1 LTIGYHRRVT
11 PRSERKFLAPKDRLV
26 GFLTVGIAASIW
38 GTLGFFAKILYAEGV
53 SFEALVAV
61 RALLGWVAMLLFVL
75 ITRGARSLRVEGR
88 DFLFLVPL
96 GLVGIGAFYLLYFFT
111 VRESTVGTAA
121 ILLYSSPAFVVLLAW
136 IFLKEPLGVLRILAL
151 ALTFGGIFL
160 VVGGYDPAALE
171 VSPLVLAT
179 GLLSGLTYGLYSIFG
194 KPVAGRLDPSV
205 ILSYALGLGAVLLVL
220 FALPTFDTLVGLSS
234 SSYALLFVLAVVH
247 TALAFGLYTAGLKRL
262 DAGQAA
268 IVATVEPVVAG
279 AVGVILLGEALTAPK
294 VFGAL
299 LVLAGAALVKARLE
313 KTPRSEDVSLESPS
327 RPR

>member
-1 LTIGYHRRVT
+1 M
-11 PRSERKFLAPKDRLV
+11 V
-26 GFLTVGIAASIW
+26 GFLAVGAAASIW

-61 RALLGWVAMLLFVL
+61 RASVGWAAMLLFVL
-75 ITRGARSLRVEGR
+75 LTWGVRSRRVTGR

-121 ILLYSSPAFVVLLAW
+121 ILLYSSPAFVALLAW
-136 IFLKEPLGVLRILAL
+136 IFLKESLGPLRLLAL

-160 VVGGYDPAALE
+160 VVGGYEPGALE
-171 VSPLVLAT
+171 VSLSVLAT

-194 KPVAGRLDPSV
+194 KPLAGHLEPAI
-205 ILSYALGLGAVLLVL
+205 ILSYALGFGSVLLVL
-220 FALPTFDTLVGLSS
+220 AALPTFHTLVGLSS
-234 SSYALLFVLAVVH
+234 SSYALLVMLAVVH
-247 TALAFGLYTAGLKRL
+247 TALAFGLYTVGLKRL

-279 AVGVILLGEALTAPK
+279 AIGVVLLGEELTALK
-294 VFGAL
+294 VIGAL
-299 LVLAGAALVKARLE
+299 LVLAGAALAQVRLE
-313 KTPRSEDVSLESPS
+313 KTSRGSAVPEDPSQPR
-327 RPR
+327 

>member
-1 LTIGYHRRVT
+1 VSR
-11 PRSERKFLAPKDRLV
+11 EQF
-26 GFLTVGIAASIW
+26 VGILAVGMAASLW
-38 GTLGFFAKILYAEGV
+38 GTLGFFAKVLYAEGV

-61 RALLGWVAMLLFVL
+61 RASIGWAAMLLFVL
-75 ITRGARSLRVEGR
+75 LTKGAGSLRVTRG

-121 ILLYSSPAFVVLLAW
+121 ILLYSSPAFVALLAW
-136 IFLKEPLGVLRILAL
+136 LFLRETLGTLRLLAL
-151 ALTFGGIFL
+151 ALTLGGIFL
-160 VVGGYDPAALE
+160 VVGAYDPAALE

-194 KPVAGRLDPSV
+194 KPLAGYLDPAI
-205 ILSYALGLGAVLLVL
+205 ILSYALGVGAVLLVL
-220 FALPTFDTLVGLSS
+220 AALPTLHTLVGLSFG
-234 SSYALLFVLAVVH
+234 SYALLFMLAVVH
-247 TALAFGLYTAGLKRL
+247 TSLAFGLYTVGLRRL

-279 AVGVILLGEALTAPK
+279 ALGVVLLGEALTAPK
-294 VFGAL
+294 LAGAF
-299 LVLAGAALVKARLE
+299 LVLAGAALAQVRFG
-313 KTPRSEDVSLESPS
+313 KTSRGEAIPPGSPS

>member
-1 LTIGYHRRVT
+1 M
-11 PRSERKFLAPKDRLV
+11 V
-26 GFLTVGIAASIW
+26 GFLAVGAAASIW

-61 RALLGWVAMLLFVL
+61 RASVGWAAMLLFVL
-75 ITRGARSLRVEGR
+75 LTWGVRSRRVTGR

-121 ILLYSSPAFVVLLAW
+121 ILLYSSPAFVALLAW
-136 IFLKEPLGVLRILAL
+136 IFLKETLGPLRLLAL

-160 VVGGYDPAALE
+160 VVGGYEPGALE
-171 VSPLVLAT
+171 VGLPVLAT

-194 KPVAGRLDPSV
+194 KPLTGHLEPAI
-205 ILSYALGLGAVLLVL
+205 ILSYALGFGSVLLVL
-220 FALPTFDTLVGLSS
+220 AALPTFHTLVGLSS
-234 SSYALLFVLAVVH
+234 SSYALLVMLAVVH
-247 TALAFGLYTAGLKRL
+247 TALAFGLYTVGLKRL

-279 AVGVILLGEALTAPK
+279 AIGVVLLGEELTALK
-294 VFGAL
+294 VIGAL
-299 LVLAGAALVKARLE
+299 LVLAGAALAQVRLK
-313 KTPRSEDVSLESPS
+313 KTSRGSAVPEDPS
-327 RPR
+327 

>member
-1 LTIGYHRRVT
+1 M
-11 PRSERKFLAPKDRLV
+11 
-26 GFLTVGIAASIW
+26 
-38 GTLGFFAKILYAEGV
+38 GFFAKTLYAKGV

-61 RALLGWVAMLLFVL
+61 RASVGWAAMLLFVL
-75 ITRGARSLRVEGR
+75 LARGVGSLRVAR
-88 DFLFLVPL
+88 RNFLFLVPL

-121 ILLYSSPAFVVLLAW
+121 ILLYSSPAFVSLLAW
-136 IFLKEPLGVLRILAL
+136 FLLRETLGVLRVLAL

-171 VSPLVLAT
+171 VGPLVLAT

-194 KPVAGRLDPSV
+194 KPVAGRLDPAV
-205 ILSYALGLGAVLLVL
+205 ILSYALGVGAVLLVL
-220 FALPTFDTLVGLSS
+220 FALPTIHTLVGLSS
-234 SSYALLFVLAVVH
+234 GSYALLFMLAVVH
-247 TALAFGLYTAGLKRL
+247 TSLAFGLYTVGLKRL

-279 AVGVILLGEALTAPK
+279 AIGVVLLGETLTAPK
-294 VFGAL
+294 VLGAL
-299 LVLAGAALVKARLE
+299 LVLAGAALAQVRLE
-313 KTPRSEDVSLESPS
+313 KAARSEEVYPESPS